1 MSKLKIVDLS
11 FCDSQITSLDTNLKG
26 GKGNSSF
33 DLDDI
38 FSNFDFPILPAASTP
53 SPLDSDSAS
62 DSITHQGSVS
72 NNSYSVSAFIRRKI

>member
-11 FCDSQITSLDTNLKG
+11 FCDSQITSLDDNLKG

-38 FSNFDFPILPAASTP
+38 FSNFDFPILPANSTP
-53 SPLDSDSAS
+53 SPSDSDSDS
-62 DSITHQGSVS
+62 DSIGYQGSVS
-72 NNSYSVSAFIRRKI
+72 ANSSSLSAFISKF